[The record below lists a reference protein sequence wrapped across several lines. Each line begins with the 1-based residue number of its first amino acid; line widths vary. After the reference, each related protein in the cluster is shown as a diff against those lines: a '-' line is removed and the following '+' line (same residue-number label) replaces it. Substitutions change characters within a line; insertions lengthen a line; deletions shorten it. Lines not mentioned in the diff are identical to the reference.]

1 MATRAHAFVAM
12 PFGRKPG
19 PDGTD
24 VDYDRV
30 YRELIAPA
38 IEQAGLSAFRADQE
52 LSAGSILTGMFQEL
66 LIADLVVADLSIA
79 NPNVWYEV
87 GVRHALRSRGVV
99 LIFGGKSPS
108 PFDLYT
114 DRKLRYSL
122 AGDGPDPNTL
132 EKDKQALAS
141 MIHATM
147 TSWHEHRISPVYY
160 HLPNLQEPDWKS
172 LRRAG
177 NVKELWDEH
186 DLWKNRLDVARANGL
201 IGDLLVLADEGPVAA
216 FRAEAWIVAGI
227 ALRKS
232 GEFTLALDYLEKGL
246 AIEPGHLKARRE
258 IGICLQRL
266 ALNGAAGHSATRA
279 RQHYTAVLADN
290 PRDAET
296 WALLGRVDKDA
307 WVAAWRR
314 EGSDAAKKL
323 ADATYEDA
331 LLGAA
336 IKSYESAFRSN
347 PAHYFS
353 GINAVTL
360 MHLAVHLGV
369 EGGGEEHTR
378 AVMAGAVRFAA
389 ENESD
394 ESQRYWA
401 MVTLGDLEVLVSTP
415 KVVEAAYKK
424 ALAVPDIDW
433 FSINS
438 SRDQLVLLQDL
449 GFRADAVAA
458 GLAVFDRKLQTLNG
472 PKSDWQPRQV
482 FLFSGHMMDASDRKT
497 PRFPAAAEPLA
508 ANAIAAVL
516 ERLGANADDLALC
529 QAAAGG
535 DLLFLE
541 ACRQRGVRCQ
551 VMLPFAQPEFIER
564 SVLPSADGPRW
575 RDRFYAAT
583 AATEATVRVMPVEL
597 GPLPGGVDPFERAN
611 LWLLHSALA
620 LGIDKVRFITLWNGA
635 GGDGPGGTS
644 HMVSEVKR
652 LTGRV
657 DWLDTR
663 ELFKS
668 VLPST

>member
-19 PDGTD
+19 PGGTE
-24 VDYDRV
+24 VNYDRV
-30 YRELIAPA
+30 YQELIAPA
-38 IEQAGLSAFRADQE
+38 IEDAGLSAFRADQE
-52 LSAGSILTGMFQEL
+52 LSAGNILTDMFQEL
-66 LIADLVVADLSIA
+66 LIADLVVADLSVA

-99 LIFGGKSPS
+99 LLFGGKAPS
-108 PFDLYT
+108 AFDLYT

-132 EKDKQALAS
+132 EKDKQALTA

-177 NVKELWDEH
+177 NVKALWAEH
-186 DLWKNRLDVARANGL
+186 DRWKNQLDVARANGL

-232 GEFTLALDYLEKGL
+232 GEFMLALDYLQKGL
-246 AIEPGHLKARRE
+246 AAEPGHLNARRE
-258 IGICLQRL
+258 IGICLERL
-266 ALNGAAGHSATRA
+266 ALKGVAGHSATRA
-279 RQHYTAVLADN
+279 RQHYNSILEDN
-290 PRDAET
+290 PRDTET
-296 WALLGRVDKDA
+296 WALLGRVDKVA

-314 EGSDAAKKL
+314 EGSDAVTRFG
-323 ADATYEDA
+323 DAVYEDA
-331 LLGAA
+331 LLSAA
-336 IKSYESAFRSN
+336 ISSYERAFRSN

-360 MHLAVHLGV
+360 MHLAVHLGI

-394 ESQRYWA
+394 ESQRFWG
-401 MVTLGDLEVLVSTP
+401 MVTLGDLEVLDGTP
-415 KVVEAAYKK
+415 KSVEAAYKK

-449 GFRADAVAA
+449 GFRPDAVTA
-458 GLAVFDRKLQTLNG
+458 GLSVFDRKLRTLNG
-472 PKSDWQPRQV
+472 PKRNWQPRQV
-482 FLFSGHMMDASDRKT
+482 LLFSGHMIDAPDRKM

-508 ANAIAAVL
+508 ANAIATVL
-516 ERLGANADDLALC
+516 DRLGAGSDDLALC
-529 QAAAGG
+529 QSAAGG

-541 ACRQRGVRCQ
+541 ACRQRGVKCQ
-551 VMLPFAQPEFIER
+551 VLLPFAP
-564 SVLPSADGPRW
+564 
-575 RDRFYAAT
+575 T
-583 AATEATVRVMPVEL
+583 
-597 GPLPGGVDPFERAN
+597 GVHR
-611 LWLLHSALA
+611 A
-620 LGIDKVRFITLWNGA
+620 LGAALG
-635 GGDGPGGTS
+635 
-644 HMVSEVKR
+644 
-652 LTGRV
+652 
-657 DWLDTR
+657 
-663 ELFKS
+663 
-668 VLPST
+668 